1 VELLRRAVTR
11 SAAPPAWAA
20 AVLLLALGGLG
31 CGGGGYRGPGG
42 HPLPGPGA
50 RLDPIYDLTVSFP
63 LSDVISGG
71 VTYHGILLDLAVTF
85 EDATVRDADPLYRAP
100 CDVVS
105 VAAGGVPQTWSLP
118 QPIVITGSING
129 TAFATDPFGGIRFGT
144 ANLVLTLDGTI
155 EAGARRIEGTAELFG
170 TAERGT
176 FIAVRR
182 RRYLVTGTD
191 FQSSV
196 GEAAMVEVRYERDVS
211 VSGNLQSISSDPV
224 ARVEDGRPVV
234 VNRLTFDNL
243 QGLDPHNGFQ
253 TAFEHSTGNGSN
265 PHDLVIREEEGRPV
279 GYVTRYEPPYDDLG
293 IFDLQD
299 GSILGSIDLRP
310 YATNPDGLP
319 RPDQVL
325 LLDGVLFVTLENIDR
340 RFTTYGNGRLL
351 VVDPASRQVLQVID
365 LAGQNPFESL
375 VYSPDTGLVYVG
387 LAGIFPGN
395 PAGQS
400 LTGGV
405 EAIDPQTRR
414 SLGLLVDDDDLGGN
428 VSGVAVPG
436 ASRGYAV
443 VSDSAFHNAIKAFDL
458 TTGAVLGSIYD
469 SADPVPDLEADGDG
483 WLLLAD
489 QSFTAP
495 RLLILDGDT
504 GNLLFAVPLR
514 LPPLSVAVMT
524 RSL

>member
-1 VELLRRAVTR
+1 VDLLRRNRKSVL
-11 SAAPPAWAA
+11 A
-20 AVLLLALGGLG
+20 AVLVAACALG

-42 HPLPGPGA
+42 HPLPGPGE
-50 RLDPIYDLTVSFP
+50 RLDPIYDLSVSFP
-63 LSDVISGG
+63 ESDVISGG
-71 VTYHGILLDLAVTF
+71 ITYHGILLDLAVTF
-85 EDATVRDADPLYRAP
+85 EDATVRDADPPYRAP

-105 VAAGGVPQTWSLP
+105 VAAGGVPQAWSLP
-118 QPIVITGSING
+118 QPIVITGSIDG
-129 TAFATDPFGGIRFGT
+129 QAFTTDPFGGIRFGT
-144 ANLVLTLDGTI
+144 ANLVLTLDGVI
-155 EAGARRIEGTAELFG
+155 APGARRIAGTAELFG
-170 TAERGT
+170 TAERGS
-176 FIAVRR
+176 FVAVKR
-182 RRYLVTGTD
+182 RRYLLAGTD
-191 FQSSV
+191 LQSA
-196 GEAAMVEVRYERDVS
+196 GEAAMVEVRYERDVA
-211 VSGNLQSISSDPV
+211 VQGNLESISSDPV

-234 VNRLTFDNL
+234 VNRLSFDNV

-253 TAFEHSTGNGSN
+253 TTFEHSTGNGSN

-279 GYVTRYEPPYDDLG
+279 AYVTRYEPPYDDLG
-293 IFDLQD
+293 LFDLED

-351 VVDPASRQVLQVID
+351 VVDPGSRQVLQVID

-375 VYSPDTGLVYVG
+375 VYSPDTGLIYVG
-387 LAGIFPGN
+387 LAGIFPGLL
-395 PAGQS
+395 PQA

-405 EAIDPQTRR
+405 EAIDPATRR

-428 VSGVAVPG
+428 VSAVAVPG

-443 VSDSAFHNAIKAFDL
+443 VSDSVYHNAVKAFD
-458 TTGAVLGSIYD
+458 TATGAVLGTVYE
-469 SADPVPDLEADGDG
+469 SADPVADLQADGDG
-483 WLLLAD
+483 WLLVAD
-489 QSFTAP
+489 RSFTAP

-504 GNLLFAVPLR
+504 GTVLFAVPLR